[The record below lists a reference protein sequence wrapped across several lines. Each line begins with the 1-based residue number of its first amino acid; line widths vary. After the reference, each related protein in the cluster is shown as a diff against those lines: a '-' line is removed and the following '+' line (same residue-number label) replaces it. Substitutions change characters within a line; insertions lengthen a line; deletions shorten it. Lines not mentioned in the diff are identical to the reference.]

1 MPGSYLKAFAQLF
14 DPAFARILLKGLLFS
29 LLAYVLLYAGIGW
42 GVSQLHL
49 FGIGWADAL
58 TDLLGGL
65 TVMALTLLL
74 APGVML
80 LVLSFFLEEVAAAVE
95 ARHYPGLPESR
106 RQSLTE
112 TVWIALRF
120 TAVTLLANLAALPIY
135 LALLLFGLGPLA
147 FLLIN
152 GYLLS
157 RDYFE
162 LVASRR
168 LEPDQADTLRRA
180 HVGRLWL
187 GGVGLALMSMVP
199 GLNLV
204 VPLIATAG
212 MLHEL
217 ERLRRRD
224 GFC

>member
-1 MPGSYLKAFAQLF
+1 MLNSYLKAFAQLV
-14 DPAFARILLKGLLFS
+14 DPVFARILLKGLALS
-29 LLAYVLLYAGIGW
+29 LLVYVLLYLGIGW
-42 GVSQLHL
+42 GVSRLQL

-65 TVMALTLLL
+65 TAMLLTLLL
-74 APGVML
+74 APGVLML
-80 LVLSFFLEEVAAAVE
+80 SLSFLLEDVAAAVE
-95 ARHYPGLPESR
+95 TRHYPGLPEPR
-106 RQSLTE
+106 RQGFGEVAWT
-112 TVWIALRF
+112 ALRF
-120 TAVTLLANLAALPIY
+120 AAVTLLANLAALPVY

-162 LVASRR
+162 LAAGRR
-168 LEPDQADTLRRA
+168 LRPDQADALRRA
-180 HVGRLWL
+180 HLGRLWL
-187 GGVGLALMSMVP
+187 GGIGLALMSVVP

-204 VPLIATAG
+204 TPLTGGAV

-217 ERLRRRD
+217 ESLRRKD